1 MNKFKPLYKY
11 DSKQRQREWWVFTE
25 GPKVTVR
32 HGLVLGKKT
41 VKSTISKAK
50 NTGKANATTA
60 EEQAIK
66 DAQSKWNAQVLRE
79 DYNVDIEKSGRQMR
93 PMLALDYKNVPHRVG
108 WSMVDTLVQAKL
120 DGLRLTTGQRDVGD
134 LEYDP
139 SQPIEML
146 SRKGETYELPHLTK
160 HCGELLEHINDKYA
174 NCLALD
180 GEVYIHGMPLG
191 QIVSRARKYQPGVT
205 EELEYYIFDLVI
217 PGMRFSERA
226 EILLKAMDDLN
237 SEYPFR
243 LVTTHPCTS
252 EKEMKEY
259 HNRLIGEGYEG
270 VMVRPA
276 WGPYTIGDRSDSLF
290 KYKEFFD
297 KECKIVGMQEDAN
310 GNAVLTC
317 LWNSAD
323 PTSDFR
329 CTPKRTHSER
339 AAMLLDS
346 TLVGKWITV
355 KYQAVSYATHPGGL
369 PTFNTGLDIRECDDN
384 GEPIV

>member
-1 MNKFKPLYKY
+1 LN
-11 DSKQRQREWWVFTE
+11 
-25 GPKVTVR
+25 
-32 HGLVLGKKT
+32 
-41 VKSTISKAK
+41 
-50 NTGKANATTA
+50 
-60 EEQAIK
+60 
-66 DAQSKWNAQVLRE
+66 
-79 DYNVDIEKSGRQMR
+79 
-93 PMLALDYKNVPHRVG
+93 
-108 WSMVDTLVQAKL
+108 
-120 DGLRLTTGQRDVGD
+120 
-134 LEYDP
+134 
-139 SQPIEML
+139 
-146 SRKGETYELPHLTK
+146 
-160 HCGELLEHINDKYA
+160 
-174 NCLALD
+174 
-180 GEVYIHGMPLG
+180 
-191 QIVSRARKYQPGVT
+191 
-205 EELEYYIFDLVI
+205 
-217 PGMRFSERA
+217 
-226 EILLKAMDDLN
+226 AMDDLN